1 MFKTLRTA
9 SAKAGGGLKKGG
21 AAMGDGFM
29 RGGAA
34 VGRGISSMGHATVDS
49 MGRGYQKFQ
58 GAAPVVSTARQLKN
72 QTFDLKMK
80 PGTIISI
87 IFLLVFYISVSA
99 LGVNVLNKCGQTD
112 SSKKL
117 QNIKGYFSHTL
128 AMALG
133 VVTALLTVQLFTA
146 ELSAFYVLFSLMGA
160 VGAFMLIH
168 VINECDP
175 ADKKGKMGYAGFS
188 AALNMLM
195 LFVCLFMMFKGKKVV
210 ANANAAAKLSA
221 ELAQTP
227 ALARQVASVGQSAM

>member
-1 MFKTLRTA
+1 MFKTLRSA
-9 SAKAGGGLKKGG
+9 SAKAGGGLMK
-21 AAMGDGFM
+21 
-29 RGGAA
+29 GGAA
-34 VGRGISSMGHATVDS
+34 VGRGMSSMGHATVDS
-49 MGRGYQKFQ
+49 MGRGYRKFE
-58 GAAPVVSTARQLKN
+58 GAAPVVSTAKQLQK
-72 QTFDLKMK
+72 QKFDLKMK

-99 LGVNVLNKCGQTD
+99 LGVNVLNKCSQTD
-112 SSKKL
+112 SSEKL

-133 VVTALLTVQLFTA
+133 VVTTLLTIQLFTA

-195 LFVCLFMMFKGKKVV
+195 LIMCLFIMFRGKKV
-210 ANANAAAKLSA
+210 ANDTLRTPNMAASA
-221 ELAQTP
+221 L
-227 ALARQVASVGQSAM
+227 RI

>member
-1 MFKTLRTA
+1 MFKTLQSA

-21 AAMGDGFM
+21 AAMGGGFM

-49 MGRGYQKFQ
+49 MGRGYQQFQ
-58 GAAPVVSTARQLKN
+58 GAAPVVSTAKQLQK
-72 QTFDLKMK
+72 QKFDLKMK

-99 LGVNVLNKCGQTD
+99 LGVNVLNKCSQTD
-112 SSKKL
+112 SSEKL

-227 ALARQVASVGQSAM
+227 ALARQVASVGVTQ

>member
-1 MFKTLRTA
+1 MFGRARNRLARGGTA
-9 SAKAGGGLKKGG
+9 MRGGL
-21 AAMGDGFM
+21 M

-34 VGRGISSMGHATVDS
+34 VGRGITSMGRATVDS
-49 MGRGYQKFQ
+49 MGRGYRGFESS
-58 GAAPVVSTARQLKN
+58 APVVSTKAMMEKQK
-72 QTFDLKMK
+72 FDLKMK

-99 LGVNVLNKCGQTD
+99 LGVNVLNKCSQTD
-112 SSKKL
+112 SSEKL

-133 VVTALLTVQLFTA
+133 VVTTLLTIQLFTA

-195 LFVCLFMMFKGKKVV
+195 LIMCLFIMFRGKKV
-210 ANANAAAKLSA
+210 ANDTFRTPNMAASA
-221 ELAQTP
+221 L
-227 ALARQVASVGQSAM
+227 RI

>member
-1 MFKTLRTA
+1 MFGR
-9 SAKAGGGLKKGG
+9 AKSGFVRGG
-21 AAMGDGFM
+21 AAM
-29 RGGAA
+29 
-34 VGRGISSMGHATVDS
+34 GRGISSMGHATVGS

-58 GAAPVVSTARQLKN
+58 GSAPVVSTAKQLQK
-72 QTFDLKMK
+72 QKFDLKMK

-112 SSKKL
+112 SSEKL

-133 VVTALLTVQLFTA
+133 VVTTLLTIQLFTA

-210 ANANAAAKLSA
+210 ATANAAAKFRA
-221 ELAQTP
+221 DLAATTP
-227 ALARQVASVGQSAM
+227 QEW

>member
-1 MFKTLRTA
+1 MFKTLRSA
-9 SAKAGGGLKKGG
+9 SAKAGGGLMK
-21 AAMGDGFM
+21 
-29 RGGAA
+29 GGAA
-34 VGRGISSMGHATVDS
+34 VGRGMSSMGHATVDS
-49 MGRGYQKFQ
+49 MGRGYRKFE
-58 GAAPVVSTARQLKN
+58 GAAPVVSTAKQLQK
-72 QTFDLKMK
+72 QKFDLKMK

-99 LGVNVLNKCGQTD
+99 LGVNVLNKCSQTD
-112 SSKKL
+112 SSEKL

-133 VVTALLTVQLFTA
+133 VVTTLLTLQLFTA

-188 AALNMLM
+188 AALNLLM
-195 LFVCLFMMFKGKKVV
+195 LIICLFIMFRGKK
-210 ANANAAAKLSA
+210 
-221 ELAQTP
+221 
-227 ALARQVASVGQSAM
+227 ALASNRAASAALRSQNMAASALRI

>member
-1 MFKTLRTA
+1 MFKTLRSA
-9 SAKAGGGLKKGG
+9 SAKAGGSLKK
-21 AAMGDGFM
+21 
-29 RGGAA
+29 GGAA
-34 VGRGISSMGHATVDS
+34 VGRGISSMGHTTVDS

-58 GAAPVVSTARQLKN
+58 GAAPVVSSAKQLQK
-72 QTFDLKMK
+72 QKFDLKMK

-99 LGVNVLNKCGQTD
+99 FGVNVLNKCGQTD
-112 SSKKL
+112 SSEKL

-133 VVTALLTVQLFTA
+133 VVTTLLTIQLFTA

-195 LFVCLFMMFKGKKVV
+195 LFICLFMMFKGKKVV
-210 ANANAAAKLSA
+210 ENSYAVEAAAERTANMAASA
-221 ELAQTP
+221 L
-227 ALARQVASVGQSAM
+227 RV

>member
-1 MFKTLRTA
+1 MFKTLRSA
-9 SAKAGGGLKKGG
+9 SAKAGGGLMKGG
-21 AAMGDGFM
+21 AAMGGGFM
-29 RGGAA
+29 KGGAA
-34 VGRGISSMGHATVDS
+34 VGRGISSMGQATVES
-49 MGRGYQKFQ
+49 VGRGYQRFE
-58 GAAPVVSTARQLKN
+58 GAAPVVSTAKQLQK
-72 QTFDLKMK
+72 QKFDLKMK

-99 LGVNVLNKCGQTD
+99 LGVNVLNKCSQTD
-112 SSKKL
+112 SSEKL

-128 AMALG
+128 AMAIG
-133 VVTALLTVQLFTA
+133 VVTTLLTIQLFTA

-195 LFVCLFMMFKGKKVV
+195 LFMCLFMMFRGKKV
-210 ANANAAAKLSA
+210 AENSFAAQA
-221 ELAQTP
+221 P
-227 ALARQVASVGQSAM
+227 ALTRQVASVGQSAM

>member
-1 MFKTLRTA
+1 MFKTLRSA
-9 SAKAGGGLKKGG
+9 SAKAGGGL
-21 AAMGDGFM
+21 M

-34 VGRGISSMGHATVDS
+34 VGRGMSSMGHATVDS
-49 MGRGYQKFQ
+49 MGRGYQRFE
-58 GAAPVVSTARQLKN
+58 GAAPVVSTAKQLQK
-72 QTFDLKMK
+72 QKFDLKMK

-99 LGVNVLNKCGQTD
+99 LGVNVLNKCSQTD
-112 SSKKL
+112 SSEKL

-128 AMALG
+128 AMAIG
-133 VVTALLTVQLFTA
+133 VVTTLLTIQLFTA

-195 LFVCLFMMFKGKKVV
+195 LFMCLFMMFRGKKV
-210 ANANAAAKLSA
+210 AENSFAAQA
-221 ELAQTP
+221 P
-227 ALARQVASVGQSAM
+227 ALTRQVASVGQSAM

>member
-1 MFKTLRTA
+1 MLTALRSA

-21 AAMGDGFM
+21 AMMGGGLM
-29 RGGAA
+29 KGGAA
-34 VGRGISSMGHATVDS
+34 VGRGMSSMGRATVDS
-49 MGRGYQKFQ
+49 MGRGYRGFESS
-58 GAAPVVSTARQLKN
+58 APVVSTKAMMEKQK
-72 QTFDLKMK
+72 FDLKMK

-87 IFLLVFYISVSA
+87 IFLLVFYISISA

-112 SSKKL
+112 SSEKL

-133 VVTALLTVQLFTA
+133 VVTTLLTIQLFTA

-195 LFVCLFMMFKGKKVV
+195 LIMCLFIMFRGKKV
-210 ANANAAAKLSA
+210 ANDTLRTPNMAASA
-221 ELAQTP
+221 L
-227 ALARQVASVGQSAM
+227 RI

>member
-1 MFKTLRTA
+1 MFKTLRSA
-9 SAKAGGGLKKGG
+9 SAKAGGGLMK
-21 AAMGDGFM
+21 
-29 RGGAA
+29 GGAA
-34 VGRGISSMGHATVDS
+34 VGRGMSSMGHATVDS
-49 MGRGYQKFQ
+49 MGRGYQRFE
-58 GAAPVVSTARQLKN
+58 GAAPVVSTAKQLQK
-72 QTFDLKMK
+72 QKFDLKMK

-112 SSKKL
+112 SSEKL

-133 VVTALLTVQLFTA
+133 VVTTLLTIQLFTA

-195 LFVCLFMMFKGKKVV
+195 LFVCLFMMFRGKKVV
-210 ANANAAAKLSA
+210 ATAAA
-221 ELAQTP
+221 AQVP
-227 ALARQVASVGQSAM
+227 ALTRQVAAVGVTQ

>member
-1 MFKTLRTA
+1 MFKTLRSA
-9 SAKAGGGLKKGG
+9 SAKAGGGLMK
-21 AAMGDGFM
+21 
-29 RGGAA
+29 GGAA
-34 VGRGISSMGHATVDS
+34 VGRGMSSMGHATVDS
-49 MGRGYQKFQ
+49 MGRGYRKFE
-58 GAAPVVSTARQLKN
+58 GAAPVVSTAKQLQK
-72 QTFDLKMK
+72 QKFDLKMK

-99 LGVNVLNKCGQTD
+99 LGVNVLNKCSQTD
-112 SSKKL
+112 SSEKL

-128 AMALG
+128 AMAIG
-133 VVTALLTVQLFTA
+133 VVTTLLTIQLFTA

-195 LFVCLFMMFKGKKVV
+195 LIMCLFIMFRGKKV
-210 ANANAAAKLSA
+210 ANDTLRTPNMAASA
-221 ELAQTP
+221 L
-227 ALARQVASVGQSAM
+227 RI

>member
-1 MFKTLRTA
+1 MFKTLRSA
-9 SAKAGGGLKKGG
+9 SAKAGGGLMK
-21 AAMGDGFM
+21 
-29 RGGAA
+29 GGAA
-34 VGRGISSMGHATVDS
+34 VGRGMSSMGHATVDS
-49 MGRGYQKFQ
+49 MGRGYRRFE
-58 GAAPVVSTARQLKN
+58 GAAPVVSTAKQLQK
-72 QTFDLKMK
+72 QKFDLKMK

-99 LGVNVLNKCGQTD
+99 LGVNVLNKCSQTD
-112 SSKKL
+112 SSEKL

-128 AMALG
+128 AMAIG
-133 VVTALLTVQLFTA
+133 VVTTLLTIQLFTA

-195 LFVCLFMMFKGKKVV
+195 LFICLFMMFRGKKVV
-210 ANANAAAKLSA
+210 ENSFVAAAA
-221 ELAQTP
+221 TQRTP
-227 ALARQVASVGQSAM
+227 NMVASAL

>member
-1 MFKTLRTA
+1 MFKTLRSA
-9 SAKAGGGLKKGG
+9 SAKAGGGLMK
-21 AAMGDGFM
+21 
-29 RGGAA
+29 GGAA
-34 VGRGISSMGHATVDS
+34 VGRGMSSMGHATVDS
-49 MGRGYQKFQ
+49 MGRGYRRFE
-58 GAAPVVSTARQLKN
+58 GAAPVVSTAKQLQK
-72 QTFDLKMK
+72 QKFDLKMK

-87 IFLLVFYISVSA
+87 IFLLVFYISISA

-112 SSKKL
+112 SSEKL

-128 AMALG
+128 AMAIG
-133 VVTALLTVQLFTA
+133 VVTTLLTIQLFTA

-195 LFVCLFMMFKGKKVV
+195 LIMCLFIMFRGKKV
-210 ANANAAAKLSA
+210 ANDTLRTPNMAASA
-221 ELAQTP
+221 L
-227 ALARQVASVGQSAM
+227 RI

>member
-227 ALARQVASVGQSAM
+227 ALARQVASVGVTQ

>member
-1 MFKTLRTA
+1 MFKTLRSA
-9 SAKAGGGLKKGG
+9 SAKAGGGLKK
-21 AAMGDGFM
+21 
-29 RGGAA
+29 GGAA

-58 GAAPVVSTARQLKN
+58 GAAPVVSTAKQLQK
-72 QTFDLKMK
+72 QKFDLKMK

-87 IFLLVFYISVSA
+87 ILLLVFYISVSA

-112 SSKKL
+112 SSEKL

-133 VVTALLTVQLFTA
+133 VVTTLLTIQLFTA

-168 VINECDP
+168 AINECDP

-195 LFVCLFMMFKGKKVV
+195 LFICLFMMFKGKKVV
-210 ANANAAAKLSA
+210 ANANAAASVALRSPEMAASA
-221 ELAQTP
+221 L
-227 ALARQVASVGQSAM
+227 RV

>member
-1 MFKTLRTA
+1 MFKTLRSA
-9 SAKAGGGLKKGG
+9 SATAGGGLKKGG
-21 AAMGDGFM
+21 AAMGGGFM

-49 MGRGYQKFQ
+49 MGRGYQQFQ
-58 GAAPVVSTARQLKN
+58 GAAPVVSTAKQLQK
-72 QTFDLKMK
+72 QKFDLKMK

-99 LGVNVLNKCGQTD
+99 LGVNVLNKCSQTD
-112 SSKKL
+112 SSEKL

-227 ALARQVASVGQSAM
+227 ALARQVASVGVTQ

>member
-1 MFKTLRTA
+1 MFKALRSA
-9 SAKAGGGLKKGG
+9 STKAGGGLMKGG
-21 AAMGDGFM
+21 AAMG
-29 RGGAA
+29 GGLMKGGTAM
-34 VGRGISSMGHATVDS
+34 GQGISSMGHATVDS

-58 GAAPVVSTARQLKN
+58 GAAPVVSTARQLKK

-87 IFLLVFYISVSA
+87 ILLLVFYISVSA

-112 SSKKL
+112 SSEKL

-128 AMALG
+128 AMAIG
-133 VVTALLTVQLFTA
+133 VVTTLLTIQLFTA

-188 AALNMLM
+188 AAANMLM

-210 ANANAAAKLSA
+210 ASANAAAELSA
-221 ELAQTP
+221 QLAQTP
-227 ALARQVASVGQSAM
+227 ALTRQVASVGVTQ

>member
-133 VVTALLTVQLFTA
+133 VVTTLLTIQLFTA

>member
-1 MFKTLRTA
+1 MLTALRSA

-21 AAMGDGFM
+21 AMMGGGLM
-29 RGGAA
+29 KGGAA
-34 VGRGISSMGHATVDS
+34 VGRGMSSMGQATVES

-58 GAAPVVSTARQLKN
+58 GAAPVVSTAKQLQK
-72 QTFDLKMK
+72 QKFDLKMK

-112 SSKKL
+112 SSEKL

-133 VVTALLTVQLFTA
+133 VVTTLLTIQLFTA

-195 LFVCLFMMFKGKKVV
+195 LFICLFMMFKGKKVV
-210 ANANAAAKLSA
+210 ETAAAT
-221 ELAQTP
+221 QVP
-227 ALARQVASVGQSAM
+227 ALTRQVASVGVTQ

>member
-1 MFKTLRTA
+1 MFKTLRSA
-9 SAKAGGGLKKGG
+9 SAKAGGGL
-21 AAMGDGFM
+21 M

-34 VGRGISSMGHATVDS
+34 VGRGMSSMGHATVDS
-49 MGRGYQKFQ
+49 MGRGYRRFE
-58 GAAPVVSTARQLKN
+58 GAAPVVSTAKQLQK
-72 QTFDLKMK
+72 QKFDLKMK

-99 LGVNVLNKCGQTD
+99 LGVNVLNKCSQTD
-112 SSKKL
+112 SSEKL

-128 AMALG
+128 AMAIG
-133 VVTALLTVQLFTA
+133 VVTTLLTIQLFTA

-195 LFVCLFMMFKGKKVV
+195 LIMCLFIMFRGKKV
-210 ANANAAAKLSA
+210 ANDTFRTPNMAASA
-221 ELAQTP
+221 L
-227 ALARQVASVGQSAM
+227 RI

>member
-1 MFKTLRTA
+1 MFKTLRSA
-9 SAKAGGGLKKGG
+9 SAKAGGGLMK
-21 AAMGDGFM
+21 
-29 RGGAA
+29 GGAA
-34 VGRGISSMGHATVDS
+34 VGRGMSSMGHATVDS
-49 MGRGYQKFQ
+49 MGRGYQRFE
-58 GAAPVVSTARQLKN
+58 GAAPVVSTAKQLQK
-72 QTFDLKMK
+72 QKFDLKMK

-112 SSKKL
+112 SSEKL

-133 VVTALLTVQLFTA
+133 VVTTLLTIQLFTA

-195 LFVCLFMMFKGKKVV
+195 LIMCLFIMFRGKKV
-210 ANANAAAKLSA
+210 ANDTLRTPNMAASA
-221 ELAQTP
+221 L
-227 ALARQVASVGQSAM
+227 RI

>member
-1 MFKTLRTA
+1 MFKTLRSA
-9 SAKAGGGLKKGG
+9 SAKAGGSLKK
-21 AAMGDGFM
+21 
-29 RGGAA
+29 GGAA
-34 VGRGISSMGHATVDS
+34 VGRGISSMGHTTVDS

-58 GAAPVVSTARQLKN
+58 GAAPVVSSAKQLQK
-72 QTFDLKMK
+72 QKFDLKMK

-112 SSKKL
+112 SSEKL

-133 VVTALLTVQLFTA
+133 VVTTLLTIQLFTA

-195 LFVCLFMMFKGKKVV
+195 LFICLFMMFKGKKVV
-210 ANANAAAKLSA
+210 ENSYAVEAAAERTANMAASA
-221 ELAQTP
+221 L
-227 ALARQVASVGQSAM
+227 RV

>member
-1 MFKTLRTA
+1 MFKTLRSA

-21 AAMGDGFM
+21 AAMGGGFM

-49 MGRGYQKFQ
+49 MGRGYQQFQ
-58 GAAPVVSTARQLKN
+58 GAAPVVSTAKQLQK
-72 QTFDLKMK
+72 QKFDLKMK

-99 LGVNVLNKCGQTD
+99 LGVNVLNKCSQTD
-112 SSKKL
+112 SSEKL

-227 ALARQVASVGQSAM
+227 ALARQVASVGVTQ

>member
-1 MFKTLRTA
+1 MFGRARNRLARGGTA
-9 SAKAGGGLKKGG
+9 MRGGL
-21 AAMGDGFM
+21 M

-34 VGRGISSMGHATVDS
+34 VGRGISSMGRATVDS
-49 MGRGYQKFQ
+49 MGRGYRGFESS
-58 GAAPVVSTARQLKN
+58 APVVSTKAMMEKQK
-72 QTFDLKMK
+72 FDLKMK

-99 LGVNVLNKCGQTD
+99 LGVNVLNKCSQTD
-112 SSKKL
+112 SSEKL

-128 AMALG
+128 AMAIG
-133 VVTALLTVQLFTA
+133 VVTTLLTIQLFTA

-188 AALNMLM
+188 AAVNMLM
-195 LFVCLFMMFKGKKVV
+195 LIMCLFIMFSGKKA
-210 ANANAAAKLSA
+210 ANETLRTPNMAASA
-221 ELAQTP
+221 L
-227 ALARQVASVGQSAM
+227 RI